1 MAQPHPSRDQEAWQE
16 EQRVQ
21 ELLTE
26 WQAIEERRQRTVRLH
41 MRMHQRS
48 HLEIP
53 VQYERLFLHAPTRK
67 EEKKYDHRRGTQQ
80 SHRRRVSP
88 LRV

>member
-1 MAQPHPSRDQEAWQE
+1 MAKPHKSQDQEAWQE
-16 EQRVQ
+16 EQMVQ

-26 WQAIEERRQRTVRLH
+26 LQSIAERMQCAVRLH
-41 MRMHQRS
+41 TLMHQRC

-53 VQYERLFLHAPTRK
+53 VQYERLFRHSPARNK
-67 EEKKYDHRRGTQQ
+67 EKHGDHRRGTPQ

>member
-1 MAQPHPSRDQEAWQE
+1 MAKPPETQDHTTWQE
-16 EQRVQ
+16 QPLVE
-21 ELLTE
+21 ELLAE
-26 WQAIEERRQRTVRLH
+26 LLAIEERRQCTVRFHTL
-41 MRMHQRS
+41 MNQRC

-53 VQYERLFLHAPTRK
+53 IQYERLFLHSPTRNK
-67 EEKKYDHRRGTQQ
+67 EKNHDHRRGSPK

>member
-1 MAQPHPSRDQEAWQE
+1 MAKPHKFHAQEAGQE
-16 EQRVQ
+16 EQMVQ

-26 WQAIEERRQRTVRLH
+26 LQTIEEWMQCAVRLH
-41 MRMHQRS
+41 TLMNQRC

-53 VQYERLFLHAPTRK
+53 VQYERLFLHSPARK
-67 EEKKYDHRRGTQQ
+67 EEKTYDDRRSTPK

>member
-1 MAQPHPSRDQEAWQE
+1 MAKPHKFQAQEAWQE
-16 EQRVQ
+16 EQIVQ

-26 WQAIEERRQRTVRLH
+26 LQTIEERMQCAVRFHTLMNQRC
-41 MRMHQRS
+41 

-53 VQYERLFLHAPTRK
+53 VQYERLFLHSPARK
-67 EEKKYDHRRGTQQ
+67 EERNYDDRRGTPK

>member
-1 MAQPHPSRDQEAWQE
+1 MAKLHKSRAQEASQE
-16 EQRVQ
+16 QQMVQ

-26 WQAIEERRQRTVRLH
+26 LHAIEERMQYAVRLH
-41 MRMHQRS
+41 TLMHQRC

-53 VQYERLFLHAPTRK
+53 VQYERLFLHSPARNK
-67 EEKKYDHRRGTQQ
+67 EKNDDHRRGSPQ